1 MDTKALEQITKL
13 QRDEIKRQEKIM
25 QAAIVMNREMNSGNL
40 NDYYRDLYSRA
51 NDGSG
56 PGEAVSEKMLLSI
69 MDNKSIKDLERLY
82 PESFKNVQDEINN
95 KSQDTEFNLYNRRL
109 LGLGEGDFYASSG
122 LSPVLATL
130 KVFKNE
136 FPDSG
141 QPSFDKILSNSRP
154 AMDSIK
160 NDDGSTHGK
169 KDYLLSSFTH
179 SIGSGNSPDNLAN
192 FEVRNSINNF
202 TGNKSFMSFVD
213 KALSGGV
220 NFMRGVGE
228 KVSDIKN
235 SIGRIADRA
244 SEVYGGFSKDIAS
257 KIGTKLTVGVL
268 AVTVLTGA
276 TSELSQLMSVEGLN
290 TSTAM
295 HQESGTVS
303 NISEASMTQKAAVS
317 ANIDNILDSGIAS
330 SHVFGSSSGNSVA
343 PSIVTVTASGPQ
355 VHLDGRYD
363 DVHHMNPGAQDSY
376 KDVAHEHF
384 RNVLS
389 SINKSGELGQ
399 EYYHQ
404 DFGADEMEDLM
415 RDIITESAA
424 ATGVEVTN
432 IMDPSIAYKFPTISI
447 QQFMAKIYNEDNPT
461 YESTSQAVES
471 SSPTIESSQSADSK
485 EVVQEMNTSEGIPSA
500 GVSKGIMEGI
510 ARSEGELPSL
520 EAKNQE
526 NKFGDQFSMK
536 Y

>member
-69 MDNKSIKDLERLY
+69 MDNKNIKDLERLY
-82 PESFKNVQDEINN
+82 PESFKNVQGEINN

-179 SIGSGNSPDNLAN
+179 AIGSGNSPDNLAN
-192 FEVRNSINNF
+192 FEIRNSINNF

-268 AVTVLTGA
+268 VVTVLTGA

-290 TSTAM
+290 ASTAM
-295 HQESGTVS
+295 HQESGKVS

-317 ANIDNILDSGIAS
+317 ANIDNILDSGITS

-343 PSIVTVTASGPQ
+343 PSIATVTASGPQ
-355 VHLDGRYD
+355 IHLDGRYD
-363 DVHHMNPGAQDSY
+363 DVHHMNPGTQDSY
-376 KDVAHEHF
+376 KDIAHEHF

-404 DFGADEMEDLM
+404 DFGVDEMEDLI

-432 IMDPSIAYKFPTISI
+432 IMDPSIAYKFPAISI
-447 QQFMAKIYNEDNPT
+447 QQFMAKIYNEDNPV

-471 SSPTIESSQSADSK
+471 SSPTIESSQSA
-485 EVVQEMNTSEGIPSA
+485 EQEMNTSEGIPSA
-500 GVSKGIMEGI
+500 GASKEIMESI
-510 ARSEGELPSL
+510 ARSEGELPGI

-526 NKFGDQFSMK
+526 NKFGDQYSMK